1 MRDDAPGAGFPCA
14 PAGESSSPT
23 GPGASTAGDDVPLL
37 DAYSRAVVSAVE
49 RAVPSVVHVGVRFP
63 GRRRRGEGA
72 GSGLVLTPDG
82 FLLTNSH
89 VVGGAASVETTL
101 ADGSRWPARLVGDD
115 PDSDLA
121 VLRIEAPGLV
131 PIARGDSRALRV
143 GQLVIALGSP
153 FGFRATATAGIVSAL
168 GRSLRGRSGRLID
181 NVIQTDAALNP
192 GNSGGPLV
200 DHRGAAVGV
209 NTAAILPGQG
219 VSFAI
224 PLHAAER
231 VAAALIRE
239 GRVRRARIDVAAQTV
254 PVPRALARHHG
265 LTADAGVKVTSVE
278 SGGPAAVGGLLRG
291 DVIVAV
297 GGAPVVDVDDLQRL
311 LGEDAIGRPVEVVV
325 LRLIERR
332 ALTVVPR
339 ESR

>member
-1 MRDDAPGAGFPCA
+1 MRDDLPATGSASPPSGGGPP
-14 PAGESSSPT
+14 PAGPR
-23 GPGASTAGDDVPLL
+23 PAAAVGDAALL

-49 RAVPSVVHVGVRFP
+49 RAVPSVVHVAVRFP
-63 GRRRRGEGA
+63 GRRRRGEGG

-89 VVGGAASVETTL
+89 VVSGAASVETTL

-121 VLRIEAPGLV
+121 VLRIEAPALA

-168 GRSLRGRSGRLID
+168 GRSLRGRAGRLID

-209 NTAAILPGQG
+209 TTAAILPGQG
-219 VSFAI
+219 LCFAI
-224 PLHAAER
+224 ALHAAER
-231 VAAALIRE
+231 VAAALIRG
-239 GRVRRARIDVAAQTV
+239 GRVRRARIDIAAQTV

-265 LTADAGVKVTSVE
+265 LTADAGVKVTSAE
-278 SGGPAAVGGLLRG
+278 SGGPAAAGGLLRG

-311 LGEDAIGRPVEVVV
+311 LGEDAIGCPVEVVV
-325 LRLIERR
+325 LRLTERR
-332 ALTVVPR
+332 VLTVVPR